1 MERDGRHLWLGCI
14 LGHLEGKP
22 KASEQAAT
30 RDQPRRVSGAKQN
43 KQHALALT
51 LVAAHRQPP
60 PSGYHHSTT
69 TSNIALTA
77 RQRRVKISQGGL
89 L

>member
-1 MERDGRHLWLGCI
+1 MDDTFGLVVSLGIWRGNQKQVSKQLREISRD
-14 LGHLEGKP
+14 
-22 KASEQAAT
+22 ASQG
-30 RDQPRRVSGAKQN
+30 PN
-43 KQHALALT
+43 KQHAPALT